1 MVKRASFFGRLAD
14 RFRTGTVR
22 VEDAQPEVD
31 GGEVAR
37 VEPMPMAAA
46 QSRPVRKLTERE
58 EALLALNENFSELTT
73 TLRAMHAGM
82 DSQLSKLVDNSSAM
96 QQLPALSQEQI
107 DMLRTMETQLARQ
120 NELGSQIAGTLV
132 VLPPLLQSV
141 EAALQRAAQ
150 SDERAMLAMREFQHT
165 MDRVQNA
172 MGEMV
177 RHSEEQAVATKE
189 LAARRDENLGELKA
203 SIEGVQ
209 REAAESMRSSTQ
221 SAMQSLRESNEDQS
235 TRLQRSIETNTAWN
249 KAVMTSFFV
258 VVLGAIATAVVLSLK

>member
-1 MVKRASFFGRLAD
+1 MVKKASFLGRLAD
-14 RFRTGTVR
+14 RFRTGSVR
-22 VEDAQPEVD
+22 VEDAQFD
-31 GGEVAR
+31 GDGSEVAR
-37 VEPMPMAAA
+37 VEPLPMAESAT
-46 QSRPVRKLTERE
+46 RPVRKLSERE

-96 QQLPALSQEQI
+96 QQLPALSKEQLEL
-107 DMLRTMETQLARQ
+107 LRTMETQLARQ
-120 NELGSQIAGTLV
+120 NELGAQIAGTLQ
-132 VLPPLLQSV
+132 VLPPLLQNV
-141 EAALQRAAQ
+141 ESALQRAAQ

-177 RHSEEQAVATKE
+177 RHSETQAQATQE
-189 LAARRDENLGELKA
+189 LAARRDEHLGELKA

-235 TRLQRSIETNTAWN
+235 TRLQRSIESNTAWN

>member
-1 MVKRASFFGRLAD
+1 MVKKASFFGRLAD
-14 RFRTGTVR
+14 RFRTGSVR
-22 VEDAQPEVD
+22 VEDGQLDGD
-31 GGEVAR
+31 GGEIAH
-37 VEPMPMAAA
+37 VEPVPMAEAET
-46 QSRPVRKLTERE
+46 RPVRKLSERE
-58 EALLALNENFSELTT
+58 EALLALNENFSELTA
-73 TLRAMHAGM
+73 TLRDLHAGM
-82 DSQLSKLVDNSSAM
+82 DSQLGKLVDNSSAM
-96 QQLPALSQEQI
+96 QQLPALSKEQLEL
-107 DMLRTMETQLARQ
+107 LRTMETQLARQ
-120 NELGSQIAGTLV
+120 NELGAQIAGTLQ
-132 VLPPLLQSV
+132 VLPPLLQNV

-177 RHSEEQAVATKE
+177 RHSETQAQATQE

-203 SIEGVQ
+203 SIESVQ

-235 TRLQRSIETNTAWN
+235 TRLQRSIESNTAWN